1 MESNVFD
8 LFQERGLIAQVTDED
23 AVRDLLGREKIT
35 FYTGFDAT
43 ADSLHVGHFMQLIV
57 MRHMQQAGHRP
68 IILLGGGTTMVGDPT
83 GKTDMRKMLTKH
95 VGHFMQLIVMRHM
108 QQAGHRPI
116 ILLGGGTTM
125 VGDPTGKTD
134 MRKMLTKEQ
143 IQHNVECFKKQMSKF
158 IDVSD
163 GKALFLN
170 NADWLL
176 NLNYIDFLREIG
188 VHFSVNKM
196 LTKKQMSKFID
207 VSDGKA
213 LFLNNADWLLN
224 LNYIDFLREIGVHF
238 SVNKMLTYECFKTR
252 LERGLSFIEFNY
264 MLMQSYDFLQLA
276 RNYNCKMEFG
286 GNDQW
291 SNIIGGVEL
300 NRRCDARDV
309 YGMTF
314 TLLTTREGKKMGK
327 TEKGAVWLDPEKTS
341 PYEFFQYWRNID
353 DCEVQNCLKL
363 LTDVPVAEIEAI
375 DMTDGPSINR
385 AKERLAFELTSL
397 VHSKEDA
404 QKALDTARSLFGGE
418 VDAEHMPSTVLSS
431 ELVTDGTVSLLDAM
445 VAAKLTASKGEARRL
460 VQQGGISVDG
470 EKISDPMY
478 SLSADKLSEGVVIK
492 KGKKVY
498 HKVSL

>member
-1 MESNVFD
+1 MERNVFD

-23 AVRDLLGREKIT
+23 AVRELLGREKIT

-83 GKTDMRKMLTKH
+83 GKTDMRKMLTK
-95 VGHFMQLIVMRHM
+95 
-108 QQAGHRPI
+108 
-116 ILLGGGTTM
+116 
-125 VGDPTGKTD
+125 
-134 MRKMLTKEQ
+134 EQ
-143 IQHNVECFKKQMSKF
+143 IQHNVECF
-158 IDVSD
+158 
-163 GKALFLN
+163 
-170 NADWLL
+170 
-176 NLNYIDFLREIG
+176 
-188 VHFSVNKM
+188 
-196 LTKKQMSKFID
+196 KKQMSKFID

-363 LTDVPVAEIEAI
+363 LTDVPVSEIEAI
-375 DMTDGPSINR
+375 DMTNGPSINR

-418 VDAEHMPSTVLSS
+418 VDAEHMPSTVLNK
-431 ELVTDGTVSLLDAM
+431 ELVADGAVSLLDAM
-445 VAAKLTASKGEARRL
+445 VASKLTASKGEARRL

-478 SLSADKLSEGVVIK
+478 SLSAEKLSEGVVIK